1 MVRVRVKINRVEK
14 DGKITLQESA
24 GMAIVTIHRPNYKN
38 AMTQKM
44 WQELAVIGRE
54 IPKNKK
60 TRVVIIRGTKGLFS
74 SGSDIKEF
82 AEMTIEQANAAF
94 DDMEDAIS
102 TFEKLPLPT
111 IALVNGPSI
120 GAGFELALACD
131 LRVGTPDTLMGIP
144 VGGLGITL
152 SKQFVKRIVNIVGPS
167 RAKDFV
173 YTGRLLNDRE
183 SYEWGLLNYL
193 LDEDENPSQ
202 FVLKLAEKIKQQSP
216 ASLRAVKEG
225 VAYALPSYDIPLY
238 SEFESR
244 VDPVDFPEGVLAFKE
259 KRRPNFSHLK

>member
-1 MVRVRVKINRVEK
+1 MLFVRVQINRVEK

-24 GMAIVTIHRPNYKN
+24 RMAIVTIHRPDYKN
-38 AMTQKM
+38 AMTKKM
-44 WQELAVIGRE
+44 WRELSVVGKE
-54 IPKNKK
+54 IPKNPRTK
-60 TRVVIIRGTKGLFS
+60 VVILRGTKGLFT

-82 AEMTIEQANAAF
+82 ARMSIDEANAAF
-94 DDMEDAIS
+94 REMEEAIS

-131 LRVGTPDTLMGIP
+131 LRIGTPDTKMGIP

-152 SKQFVKRIVNIVGPS
+152 SKKFVKRIVNIVGPS

-173 YTGRLLNDRE
+173 YTGRLLNDKE

-193 LDEDENPSQ
+193 LDENDNPNQ
-202 FVLKLAEKIKQQSP
+202 FVLELANKIKQQSP

-225 VAYALPSYDIPLY
+225 VAYAMPSYDIPLH
-238 SEFESR
+238 SDFESN
-244 VDPVDFPEGVLAFKE
+244 VDPIDFPEGVLAFKE
-259 KRRPNFSHLK
+259 KRKPNFIK